1 MFGKGRKQALLV
13 LEDGSV
19 YRGNVFAGKGEVL
32 GEVVFNTGMTGY
44 QEILTDPSYKG
55 QIVAMTYPL
64 IGNTG
69 INPED
74 MESAGIH
81 LEGFIVREHEEP
93 PSNWRSR
100 QSLKEFLE
108 AHDKLGVEGIDTR
121 ALTRRIRLTGA
132 MRGILSTET
141 EEIDQLLRRVRA
153 YPGLV
158 GRDLVQEVTCRQPYV
173 WKDGAPWDMGE
184 GAQTSGLE
192 FQSENINIQKQRPDP
207 KVQWRVVVLDCGV
220 KYNILRHLAK
230 RGCEVLVLP
239 ATALGAEILALK
251 PDGVLL
257 SNGPGDP
264 AALPYIV
271 GAVRSI
277 LGKVPIFGICLG
289 HQILGQAAGGRTVK
303 LKFGHHG
310 INQPVK
316 NCRNGRVEITSQNHG
331 FVVLPESLTQER
343 ETILDNLNDHTSEG
357 IRYPALSAFSV
368 QHHPEAAPGPHDA
381 DYLFDEFLHLMEER
395 KERTP

>member
-1 MFGKGRKQALLV
+1 MMFGKGRKKALLV

-81 LEGFIVREHEEP
+81 LEGFIVREYEGY

-100 QSLKEFLE
+100 ESLQAFLE
-108 AHDKLGVEGIDTR
+108 RHGKLGVEGIDTR
-121 ALTRRIRLTGA
+121 ALTRRIRMTGA
-132 MRGILSTET
+132 MRGVLSTAP

-153 YPGLV
+153 YPGLI
-158 GRDLVQEVTCRQPYV
+158 GRDLVKTVTCRQPYL
-173 WKDGAPWDMGE
+173 WKDGAPREMAE
-184 GAQTSGLE
+184 GGHAD
-192 FQSENINIQKQRPDP
+192 RR
-207 KVQWRVVVLDCGV
+207 VRRRVVVLDCGV
-220 KYNILRHLAK
+220 KYNILRNLAK
-230 RGCEVLVLP
+230 RGCEVRVLP
-239 ATALGAEILALK
+239 ATASGEEILALR

-264 AALPYIV
+264 AVLPYIV
-271 GAVRSI
+271 DAVRTI

-289 HQILGQAAGGRTVK
+289 HQILGQAAGGRTAK

-331 FVVLPESLTQER
+331 FVVLPESLTGER
-343 ETILDNLNDHTSEG
+343 ETVHENLNDRTSEG
-357 IRYPALSAFSV
+357 LRYPALSAFSV
-368 QHHPEAAPGPHDA
+368 QYHPEAAPGPHDA
-381 DYLFDEFLHLMEER
+381 DYLFDEFIHLMDNGR
-395 KERTP
+395 MPG

>member
-1 MFGKGRKQALLV
+1 MMFGKGRKKALLV

-81 LEGFIVREHEEP
+81 LEGFIVREYEGY

-100 QSLKEFLE
+100 ESLQAFLE
-108 AHDKLGVEGIDTR
+108 RHGKLGVEGIDTR
-121 ALTRRIRLTGA
+121 ALTRRIRMTGA
-132 MRGILSTET
+132 MRGVLSTAP

-153 YPGLV
+153 YPGLI
-158 GRDLVQEVTCRQPYV
+158 GRDLVKTVTCRQSYL
-173 WKDGAPWDMGE
+173 WKDGAPREMAE
-184 GAQTSGLE
+184 GGHAD
-192 FQSENINIQKQRPDP
+192 RR
-207 KVQWRVVVLDCGV
+207 VRRRVVVLDCGV
-220 KYNILRHLAK
+220 KYNILRNLAK
-230 RGCEVLVLP
+230 RGCEVRVLP
-239 ATALGAEILALK
+239 ATASGEEILALR

-264 AALPYIV
+264 AVLPYIV
-271 GAVRSI
+271 DAVRTI

-289 HQILGQAAGGRTVK
+289 HQILGQAAGGRTAK

-331 FVVLPESLTQER
+331 FVVLPESLTGER
-343 ETILDNLNDHTSEG
+343 ETVHENLNDRTSEG
-357 IRYPALSAFSV
+357 LRYPALSAFSV
-368 QHHPEAAPGPHDA
+368 QYHPEAAPGPHDA
-381 DYLFDEFLHLMEER
+381 DYLFDEFIHLMDNGR
-395 KERTP
+395 MPG

>member
-13 LEDGSV
+13 LEDGAI
-19 YRGNVFAGKGEVL
+19 YRGHAFAGKGEVL
-32 GEVVFNTGMTGY
+32 GEVVFKTGMTGY

-55 QIVAMTYPL
+55 QIVAMTCPL

-69 INPED
+69 INFED

-81 LEGFIVREHEEP
+81 LEGFIVREYSDH

-100 QSLKEFLE
+100 QSLKAFLE
-108 AHDKLGVEGIDTR
+108 AHEKLGVEGIDTR
-121 ALTRRIRLTGA
+121 ALTRRIRITGA
-132 MRGILSTET
+132 MRGVLSTET
-141 EEIDQLLRRVRA
+141 LDTASLLQRVRG

-158 GRDLVQEVTCRQPYV
+158 GRDLVKAVTCREPYL
-173 WKDGAPWDMGE
+173 WRDGAPRKMP
-184 GAQTSGLE
+184 
-192 FQSENINIQKQRPDP
+192 PDGTADGKP
-207 KVQWRVVVLDCGV
+207 ACRRVVVLDCGV
-220 KYNILRHLAK
+220 KYNILRHLEQ

-239 ATALGAEILALK
+239 ATAGGEEILALR

-271 GAVRSI
+271 ESVRAI

-289 HQILGQAAGGRTVK
+289 HQILGQAAGGRTEK

-310 INQPVK
+310 INQPVM
-316 NCRNGRVEITSQNHG
+316 NRRSGRVEITSQNHG
-331 FVVLPESLTQER
+331 FVVLPETLTQEH

-357 IRYPALSAFSV
+357 IRYPALKAFSV

-381 DYLFDEFLHLMEER
+381 DYLFAEFIRLMDAG
-395 KERTP
+395 KKA

>member
-1 MFGKGRKQALLV
+1 
-13 LEDGSV
+13 
-19 YRGNVFAGKGEVL
+19 
-32 GEVVFNTGMTGY
+32 MTGY

-81 LEGFIVREHEEP
+81 LEGFIVREYEGY

-100 QSLKEFLE
+100 ESLQAFLE
-108 AHDKLGVEGIDTR
+108 RHGKLGVEGIDTR
-121 ALTRRIRLTGA
+121 ALTRRIRMTGA
-132 MRGILSTET
+132 MRGVLSTAP

-153 YPGLV
+153 YPGLI
-158 GRDLVQEVTCRQPYV
+158 GRDLVKTVTCRQPYL
-173 WKDGAPWDMGE
+173 WKDGAPREMAE
-184 GAQTSGLE
+184 GGHAD
-192 FQSENINIQKQRPDP
+192 RR
-207 KVQWRVVVLDCGV
+207 VRRRVVVLDCGV
-220 KYNILRHLAK
+220 KYNILRNLAK
-230 RGCEVLVLP
+230 RGCEVRVLP
-239 ATALGAEILALK
+239 ATASGEEILALR

-264 AALPYIV
+264 AVLPYIV
-271 GAVRSI
+271 DAVRTI

-289 HQILGQAAGGRTVK
+289 HQILGQAAGGRTAK

-331 FVVLPESLTQER
+331 FVVLPESLTGER
-343 ETILDNLNDHTSEG
+343 ETVHENLNDRTSEG
-357 IRYPALSAFSV
+357 LRYPALSAFSV
-368 QHHPEAAPGPHDA
+368 QYHPEAAPGPHDA
-381 DYLFDEFLHLMEER
+381 DYLFDEFIHLMDNGR
-395 KERTP
+395 MPG

>member
-1 MFGKGRKQALLV
+1 MLGKGRKPALLV
-13 LEDGSV
+13 LEDGTI
-19 YRGNVFAGKGEVL
+19 YRGEAFAGKGEVL

-55 QIVAMTYPL
+55 QIVMMTYPL

-81 LEGFIVREHEEP
+81 LEGFIVREYEDF

-100 QSLKEFLE
+100 ESLKAFLE
-108 AHDKLGVEGIDTR
+108 AHGKLGVEGIDTR
-121 ALTRRIRLTGA
+121 ALTRRIRITGA
-132 MRGILSTET
+132 MRGVLSTET
-141 EEIDQLLRRVRA
+141 ADADLLLPRVRA
-153 YPGLV
+153 YPGLI
-158 GRDLVQEVTCRQPYV
+158 GRDLVKTVTCREPYF
-173 WKDGAPWDMGE
+173 WKDGAPGKMAAGPVSSVPVP
-184 GAQTSGLE
+184 GT
-192 FQSENINIQKQRPDP
+192 R
-207 KVQWRVVVLDCGV
+207 VRRVVVLDCGV
-220 KYNILRHLAK
+220 KYNILRCLEQ

-239 ATALGAEILALK
+239 ATSTGEDILALR

-271 GAVRSI
+271 DAVRAI

-289 HQILGQAAGGRTVK
+289 HQVLGQAAGGRTEK

-316 NCRNGRVEITSQNHG
+316 NRRSGRVEITSQNHG
-331 FVVLPESLTQER
+331 FVVLPETLAQER
-343 ETILDNLNDHTSEG
+343 ETILDNLNDGTSEG
-357 IRYPALSAFSV
+357 IRYPRLHAFSV
-368 QHHPEAAPGPHDA
+368 QHHPEAAPGPHEA
-381 DYLFDEFLHLMEER
+381 AHLFDEFILLMDEG
-395 KERTP
+395 RTAG